1 MDKTPRAQAQEA
13 SRLSAGCADLKGQ
26 LATWR
31 SAAEAAVSRAEQAE
45 APGCVEH
52 GWHGWGLG
60 SKYVQIFE
68 SLMDW
73 LKISLDHFG
82 SVWIMLDH
90 FGCLD

>member
-13 SRLSAGCADLKGQ
+13 SRLSASCADLKGQ

-31 SAAEAAVSRAEQAE
+31 SAAEAAVSRADQAE
-45 APGCVEH
+45 APGCVGH

-60 SKYVQIFE
+60 

-73 LKISLDHFG
+73 LKISLDHFECLG
-82 SVWIMLDH
+82 LDDD
-90 FGCLD
+90 FLG